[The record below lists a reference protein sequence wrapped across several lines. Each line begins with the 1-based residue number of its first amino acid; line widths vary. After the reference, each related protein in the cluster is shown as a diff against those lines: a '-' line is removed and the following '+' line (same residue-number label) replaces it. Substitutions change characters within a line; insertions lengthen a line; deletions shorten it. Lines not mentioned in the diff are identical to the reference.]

1 MRGQLVK
8 KVWRYDPALHAA
20 PRYRRACE
28 YEAFVPEPL
37 TDLTISLPGDVA
49 TLVSEAETAIA
60 RLNSKYQ
67 PALVPLA
74 RLLLRTESI
83 ASSKVEG
90 MQVDARTLARAEVAH
105 DTGGRVGPDAAE
117 VLANIDAMQT
127 AIEHASTS
135 HAIVPEDLAKIHR
148 VFLQKSHNRAI
159 GGHFRDKQNWIGG
172 NDYNPCGADFVPPP
186 PEEVATLIDDLCK
199 FCNQEDLSPLVQAA
213 IAHAQFETIHPFEDG
228 NGRTGRALVQVLLRR
243 RGLAPAFVPPI
254 SVALARDKGR
264 YIRGLTFF
272 REDRIAEWLGIF
284 ASGTAQAATLAIQYT
299 YLVAELR
306 NRWRMQLRESTSP
319 RADATA
325 WAIIDILPA
334 HPVVSVPV
342 AVTATKRT
350 KPAVND
356 AIQELV
362 SAGVLKPISESK
374 RNRSWESV
382 GLLDLIVELEAG
394 TGRSPDSVSVA
405 SRSS

>member
-1 MRGQLVK
+1 
-8 KVWRYDPALHAA
+8 
-20 PRYRRACE
+20 
-28 YEAFVPEPL
+28 
-37 TDLTISLPGDVA
+37 
-49 TLVSEAETAIA
+49 
-60 RLNSKYQ
+60 
-67 PALVPLA
+67 
-74 RLLLRTESI
+74 
-83 ASSKVEG
+83 
-90 MQVDARTLARAEVAH
+90 
-105 DTGGRVGPDAAE
+105 
-117 VLANIDAMQT
+117 MQT
-127 AIEHASTS
+127 AIEHASSS
-135 HAIVPEDLAKIHR
+135 HTIVPEDLAKIHR
-148 VFLQKSHNRAI
+148 VLLQGSHNRAI
-159 GGHFRDKQNWIGG
+159 AGHFRDKQNWIGG

-199 FCNQEDLSPLVQAA
+199 FCNQGDLSPLVQAA
-213 IAHAQFETIHPFEDG
+213 IAHAQFEAIHPFEDG

-284 ASGTAQAATLAIQYT
+284 ASATAQAVTLAVQYT
-299 YLVAELR
+299 YLVAELH

-319 RADATA
+319 RADAAA

-334 HPVVSVPV
+334 HPVVSVQV
-342 AVTATKRT
+342 AVAATKRT

-394 TGRSPDSVSVA
+394 TGRGPDTVSVA
-405 SRSS
+405 SRSN